1 MSPIT
6 LTGPRNIGK
15 GFCIHIMNVTEAGSG
30 LPLRLAIPLLTLLL
44 AVISIVS
51 GYYLLLSTS
60 PDLPLDYVTR
70 RTMWGIILTLI
81 GGILAMVHIFRR
93 SK

>member
-1 MSPIT
+1 
-6 LTGPRNIGK
+6 
-15 GFCIHIMNVTEAGSG
+15 MNVTEAGFG

-51 GYYLLLSTS
+51 GYYFLLSTS
-60 PDLPLDYVTR
+60 PDLPLEHVIN
-70 RTMWGIILTLI
+70 RTQWGIVLTLI
-81 GGILAMVHIFRR
+81 GGILVMIHIFRR